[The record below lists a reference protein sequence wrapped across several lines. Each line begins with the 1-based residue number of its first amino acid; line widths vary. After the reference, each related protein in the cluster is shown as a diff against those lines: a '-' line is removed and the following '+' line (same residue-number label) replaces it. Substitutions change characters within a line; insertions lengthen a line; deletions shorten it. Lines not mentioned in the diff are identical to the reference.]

1 MQIFGSTRLTQVS
14 DVSLLLSGVCVAVVS
29 LLLSGAC
36 VAVVIFYGSV
46 CVCVVFVVSF
56 CMSLLGV
63 FSDVLVSVTMIF
75 GKADFVFVSILFL
88 TDSTSLASRT
98 GVVVDVSCTCCCGDL
113 VNSGFP
119 FFPFVGVGYAI
130 WGQKGFLRGQM
141 SPANSGLIL
150 SGFLTRFS

>member
-1 MQIFGSTRLTQVS
+1 MNGPIVGGSLSCVCSSCMQIFGSTRLTQVS
-14 DVSLLLSGVCVAVVS
+14 DVSLLLSGAF
-29 LLLSGAC
+29 

-75 GKADFVFVSILFL
+75 GKVDFVFVSILFL

-141 SPANSGLIL
+141 SPANS
-150 SGFLTRFS
+150 RFS